1 MNQIIL
7 YKFICN
13 LLRNKEKFS
22 LLDYKIYNHCAKRL
36 IKKGYDISTRKCED
50 FEASEIR
57 KLYSKYK
64 KVVQNLNEKIKN
76 NQKIKISFLV
86 IFDSVFPA
94 EPLYQKMLED
104 ELDRKSVV

>member
-13 LLRNKEKFS
+13 LFRNKENFS

-36 IKKGYDISTRKCED
+36 IKKGYDISTKKCED

-64 KVVQNLNEKIKN
+64 NIIV
-76 NQKIKISFLV
+76 SFLISYIL
-86 IFDSVFPA
+86 IFF
-94 EPLYQKMLED
+94 KHITFI
-104 ELDRKSVV
+104 